1 MGCAGGYAGFNDDE
15 FEELNGTFGP
25 SRISRGGNSQLV
37 QDKTK
42 PYGFRIGATVLEE
55 RKERGSDL
63 FAAQEGRGISLEP
76 LQKDLTAS
84 DFMTAE
90 EDAALLE
97 QTGKKRK

>member
-1 MGCAGGYAGFNDDE
+1 
-15 FEELNGTFGP
+15 
-25 SRISRGGNSQLV
+25 
-37 QDKTK
+37 
-42 PYGFRIGATVLEE
+42 
-55 RKERGSDL
+55 L